1 MGQSQ
6 TRSDPAL
13 DSRRIR
19 IKPDKHAT
27 CTKCRDLMLVDE
39 FDGVNDLLGLQ
50 RVSFPGAADGR
61 EKGCCFC
68 DLLCTIAER
77 LYPSGVDFQSL
88 QFDVYPSGPGV
99 SGQLGETRPLGVGL
113 ERIRKSN
120 GQRVR
125 CEVEISA
132 PFGMTFHHKVS
143 APQRCFLQER

>member
-6 TRSDPAL
+6 TRANPAL
-13 DSRRIR
+13 GSRRTR
-19 IKPDKHAT
+19 IEPNKHAT
-27 CTKCRDLMLVDE
+27 CTECRDLGLVDE
-39 FDGVNDLLGLQ
+39 FDGVNDLIGLQ

-88 QFDVYPSGPGV
+88 QFDVYPSEPDE
-99 SGQLGETRPLGVGL
+99 SGLFNETQPLSVGL

-132 PFGMTFHHKVS
+132 PFGMTLHHKVS
-143 APQRCFLQER
+143 APQRCFLQES